1 MCVKD
6 WVTIVWAILIICVVL
21 KDYLGKVLLTS
32 YWSLFHILWSA
43 VPFEYVP
50 LIDLRAHTI
59 LMKLVDVIGEG
70 SREEKDM
77 HVDEFQDMMRRIYLH
92 RDLRRGMERTHE
104 WFLEEIGELG
114 EALEGE
120 DRKALEDEF
129 ADALAWLASLA
140 NVANIDLEKAVLA
153 KYDDKCP
160 KCQQT
165 PCKCPFRFP

>member
-1 MCVKD
+1 MK
-6 WVTIVWAILIICVVL
+6 
-21 KDYLGKVLLTS
+21 
-32 YWSLFHILWSA
+32 
-43 VPFEYVP
+43 
-50 LIDLRAHTI
+50 LIDV
-59 LMKLVDVIGEG
+59 MGKD
-70 SREEKDM
+70 SRGEKDM
-77 HVDEFQDMMRRIYLH
+77 HVNEFQDMMRRIYLH
-92 RDLRRGMERTHE
+92 RDLRRGTGRTHE
-104 WFLEEIGELG
+104 WLLEEIGELG

-140 NVANIDLEKAVLA
+140 NVVNINLEKAVLA